1 MENNIQINNIEKSF
15 SNENGENK
23 KIISGISLNLQA
35 GDFYTIIGANGSGKS
50 TLFNCIAGTIKCDNG
65 EILIGQRDLSKEP
78 EKIRSKFI
86 GRVLQDPKLGTVG
99 NMTLL
104 ENLRIAFL
112 RNQKK
117 SALKQIDS
125 HFAKNAREKIA
136 LLDMGLETQLEKRMD
151 DFSGGQRQALSLIM
165 SIMHQPEL
173 LLMDEPSS
181 ALDPKSAHQLLA
193 ITKNLSEKLS
203 LKILMITHNFREAI
217 EYGNK
222 LLILKD
228 GKISQTFSGPSKSNL
243 SADYLYNEI

>member
-1 MENNIQINNIEKSF
+1 MGNNIQIKNIEKSY
-15 SNENGENK
+15 SNEKGEKK
-23 KIISGISLNLQA
+23 KIISGISIGLQG

-50 TLFNCIAGTIKCDNG
+50 TLFNCIAGTLKCDSG

-104 ENLRIAFL
+104 ENLRIPFL

-117 SALKQIDS
+117 SPFKQIDS
-125 HFAKNAREKIA
+125 HFAKKAREKIA
-136 LLDMGLETQLEKRMD
+136 LLDMGLEKQLEKRMD

-173 LLMDEPSS
+173 LLMDEPTS

-193 ITKNLSEKLS
+193 ITKNLSETLS

-228 GKISQTFSGPSKSNL
+228 GKISQTFSGPAKSNL